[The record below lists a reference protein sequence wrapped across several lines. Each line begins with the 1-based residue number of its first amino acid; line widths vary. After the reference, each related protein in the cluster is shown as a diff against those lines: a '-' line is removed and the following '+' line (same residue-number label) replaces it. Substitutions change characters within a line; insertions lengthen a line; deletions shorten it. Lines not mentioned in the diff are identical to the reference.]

1 MQLSVIV
8 TFAFLAVLGA
18 CVGSFLNV
26 VIWRLPMG
34 ESLVKPGS
42 HCPKCQ
48 TSLKWYDNLPI
59 FGWLFL
65 RGKCRYCGTPISAQY
80 PLIEMLTAFLLVILY
95 YAYYFTT
102 LNDSFEYLGPLA
114 TWPVYAVH
122 VALLS
127 GLLAAT
133 LIDARHYIIPLSIPW
148 LLTLVAVL
156 VLPVYAHFYPRVVRA
171 VDPLVPVMG
180 TTGVHLA
187 AGGMIGL
194 LVSLVL
200 VKLKLLP
207 RSFDDEEAR
216 ALDAM
221 PVADTDADDTQA
233 ATADA
238 DARTTAATDD
248 QQALP
253 PVDQGE
259 PQPSDAEGA
268 SSVIDTNDE
277 VAAQTPDEQDADAT
291 DSQRQME
298 MYLEYSHPRREVLK
312 EAAFVAIP
320 AVLAVLVGLYLE
332 GQTITKTPYPES
344 VRVLGGVLVGYLVGG
359 GIVWLTRILGTLGF
373 GREAMG
379 LGDVHLLGAIGAV
392 LGYKS
397 TVIVFFIAPFLGLG
411 YVLIAVGVSRVAR
424 AKLRVIPYGPYL
436 ALAALLMMLA
446 HDPIMDLLAR
456 YLYY

>member
-1 MQLSVIV
+1 VQPSVIV

-34 ESLVKPGS
+34 ESLVRPGS

-80 PLIEMLTAFLLVILY
+80 PLIEMLAAFLLVILY

-102 LNDSFEYLGPLA
+102 LNDSFEYLGPMA

-133 LIDARHYIIPLSIPW
+133 LIDARHYIIPVSIPW
-148 LLTLVAVL
+148 VLTLAAVV
-156 VLPVYAHFYPRVVRA
+156 VLPVYAHYYPQVARA
-171 VDPLVPVMG
+171 ADPLVPVMG

-194 LVSLVL
+194 LVSLLL

-207 RSFDDEEAR
+207 RSFDDDEAR

-221 PVADTDADDTQA
+221 PIADADDTQA
-233 ATADA
+233 AAAEA
-238 DARTTAATDD
+238 DARETEATDD
-248 QQALP
+248 QQELP
-253 PVDQGE
+253 PVDQPE
-259 PQPSDAEGA
+259 PQPSDAEGV
-268 SSVIDTNDE
+268 SSVIDTNGE
-277 VAAQTPDEQDADAT
+277 VATQTPDEQDDDET
-291 DSQRQME
+291 DPQRQME

-320 AVLAVLVGLYLE
+320 VVLAVLVLLYLD

-344 VRVLGGVLVGYLVGG
+344 VRVLGGVLVGYLAGG

-392 LGYKS
+392 LGYQS

-424 AKLRVIPYGPYL
+424 GKVRVIPYGPYL
-436 ALAALLMMLA
+436 ALATLLLMLA
-446 HDPIMDLLAR
+446 HDPIMDLITR
-456 YLYY
+456 YFFPY